1 MGLEAGV
8 ITGSSARAQSR
19 VHNPCYHELHD
30 LSSIVIVLVFSELT
44 SFVRMNLQVE
54 ENKGVELTVYPC
66 NGLRAWTAKGRC
78 EERGGVFFQRSLPAR
93 PKCVLP
99 QRQRV
104 RLNEWQGLACPV
116 VCKRSRMGVCTPR
129 RDPSWLLPKRLSTFP
144 NSPMSRS
151 SISRSRKTGRACK
164 RR

>member
-99 QRQRV
+99 HRQRV

-116 VCKRSRMGVCTPR
+116 VCKRGRMGVWTPR
-129 RDPSWLLPKRLSTFP
+129 RDAPSLLSKGGGTVRD
-144 NSPMSRS
+144 SPARRVASSR
-151 SISRSRKTGRACK
+151 RQTTGT
-164 RR
+164 